1 MIKQPKFEAGNE
13 NIYFYKSQKKYIAM
27 LNEVFG
33 DVELSEEETRTLI
46 WLTNW
51 DTSTVKN
58 IVSAIKK
65 AIAAAVKNRP

>member
-1 MIKQPKFEAGNE
+1 
-13 NIYFYKSQKKYIAM
+13 M

-33 DVELSEEETRTLI
+33 GVELSEEETRILI

-51 DTSTVKN
+51 DTSTVEN

-65 AIAAAVKNRP
+65 AIEEAVKNRP

>member
-1 MIKQPKFEAGNE
+1 MIKQPKFNPDRE
-13 NIYFYKSQKKYIAM
+13 NIYFYRSQKKHIAM

-33 DVELSEEETRTLI
+33 DVELSEEEIRILI

-65 AIAAAVKNRP
+65 AVGTTVKNRP

>member
-1 MIKQPKFEAGNE
+1 MIKQPEFDPKRE
-13 NIYFYKSQKKYIAM
+13 NIYFYRSQKKYITM

-51 DTSTVKN
+51 DISTVKN

-65 AIAAAVKNRP
+65 AIGTAVKNRP

>member
-1 MIKQPKFEAGNE
+1 
-13 NIYFYKSQKKYIAM
+13 M

-65 AIAAAVKNRP
+65 AIGTAVKNRP